1 MDFLDLRRK
10 TLVTVDEGTST
21 ARIESYNVHL
31 LATLRRS
38 SGREG
43 IVCLADFPDFGVYMV
58 PKDMV
63 ADIARQTYEDMLK
76 ELESGSPSMKKI
88 EDYKIRLRKYGG
100 NKCRK

>member
-1 MDFLDLRRK
+1 MYFSEFRRK

-31 LATLRRS
+31 LSTLRRS

-43 IVCLADFPDFGVYMV
+43 IVCLADFPDFGVYIV

-63 ADIARQTYEDMLK
+63 SDIARQTYEDMLK
-76 ELESGSPSMKKI
+76 ELESGSPPKK
-88 EDYKIRLRKYGG
+88 ELENYKKRIRKFGG